1 MMKCIYSWSWC
12 VSWESL
18 SVSVCVCVS
27 EGWPKEACERGEEA
41 DRRVNWIVGK
51 NANPPLLLGVR
62 GRSFN
67 CRQLSPVKT
76 HRDTG
81 LTFVC
86 PSTFDA
92 VIPAFFCPSFISG
105 NLCVYCVCVQL
116 DCSDHSWRDK
126 DKFFLLLRSR
136 VLNLWSSV
144 LPLCTQ
150 AQPHMCP
157 AVCSVQCVC
166 VIAAHQPVHLFDVGL
181 NRLTPPLT
189 TPSSLL
195 HTAEKCTFKNHTS
208 VTW

>member
-1 MMKCIYSWSWC
+1 MMKCIYSWSWW

-157 AVCSVQCVC
+157 AVCSAWCVC
-166 VIAAHQPVHLFDVGL
+166 VSVCDRCSPACAFIWCGFKQAHSAAHHAVF
-181 NRLTPPLT
+181 
-189 TPSSLL
+189 SST
-195 HTAEKCTFKNHTS
+195 HSWKMQ
-208 VTW
+208 V